1 MSLKHVAIVG
11 GGFSGMYCALL
22 LIDRYPN
29 VQINL
34 FEKEKYLGGRNKMG
48 TFENIPVSNGAG
60 VIRDRDVLLKNLC
73 QRFNIPIKSF
83 QSKVNYAFD
92 TKNKS
97 VTGYIKL
104 LKSLKKFWNR
114 AETFS
119 QNFQRLLGKEHYL
132 LFVSLCGYTDFQ
144 HTDIDYA
151 VKHYGFQDVISNQTL
166 YSVSWDNLMTAMK
179 NYLLTT
185 GRFKLHLNT
194 LVTGNLQTNY
204 DFLIWC
210 GARPSWEKLNI
221 QGQKWKDAIS
231 QISCQSFLRAY
242 AIPKNKLEK
251 EKAKL
256 LFPTTTYFFVDN
268 PLQKIMVMQKP
279 QKTFYM
285 ISYSDNLNS
294 LLCNSQISK
303 NQFLQ
308 QWTGLNWNTSSLSK
322 FYHSC
327 GTHYYKPFG
336 LQTQWKSIKSLLK
349 YLQHPTKKIYLCNEG
364 LSLNQGWTEG
374 ALESAQFVVDHLTL

>member
-1 MSLKHVAIVG
+1 MSLQHVAIVG

-29 VQINL
+29 VQIHL
-34 FEKEKYLGGRNKMG
+34 FEKESYLGGRNKMG

-73 QRFNIPIKSF
+73 QRFKIPIKPF
-83 QSKVNYAFD
+83 QSQVNYAFD
-92 TKNKS
+92 TKNKT

-119 QNFQRLLGKEHYL
+119 QNFQRLIGKEDYL

-166 YSVSWDNLMTAMK
+166 YSVSWDNLMNAMQR
-179 NYLLTT
+179 YLSTT
-185 GRFKLHLNT
+185 GQFKLYLNT
-194 LVTGNLQTNY
+194 LVTGNIQTNF
-204 DFLIWC
+204 DFLIWS
-210 GARPSWEKLNI
+210 GARPSWEKLDI
-221 QGQKWKDAIS
+221 LEQKWKDAIS
-231 QISCQSFLRAY
+231 QVSCQNFLRAY
-242 AIPKNKLEK
+242 AIPKNKKEQ
-251 EKAKL
+251 EKAKI

-268 PLQKIMVMQKP
+268 PLQKIMVMEKP
-279 QKTFYM
+279 KKTFYM

-294 LLCNSQISK
+294 LFSDSQILNEK
-303 NQFLQ
+303 FLQ
-308 QWTGLNWNTSSLSK
+308 QCTGLKWNTKTLSK
-322 FYHSC
+322 YYHSC
-327 GTHYYKPFG
+327 GTHYFKPFG
-336 LQTQWKSIKSLLK
+336 LQTQWKSIKQMLK
-349 YLQHPTKKIYLCNEG
+349 YLQHPTRKIYLCNEG
-364 LSLNQGWTEG
+364 LSFNQGWTEG
-374 ALESAQFVVDHLTL
+374 ALESAQYVVQNFRL